1 MCRRKSS
8 DEQMQC
14 GYCNHFSLFFCLIVK
29 ISQNSYISCFSFS
42 TRLRDDG
49 SRTPRPLVPAGVC
62 CPDAAGLRGP
72 VSSRSGSPGAA
83 RRPAA
88 HLGPGQHLPCHA
100 AAVGSHGS
108 RSLPPHSL
116 PPCPTCGHAAR
127 RHVPDSHP
135 RHDCD
140 SSRREPFRCWRQR
153 LSSLPFSV
161 VESAAWGEGEEDWQ
175 GVVQGG
181 ELISK

>member
-1 MCRRKSS
+1 MQKKK
-8 DEQMQC
+8 QMMSRC
-14 GYCNHFSLFFCLIVK
+14 TVGIVITSPYFSALLLRFPK
-29 ISQNSYISCFSFS
+29 IATFPVFLT